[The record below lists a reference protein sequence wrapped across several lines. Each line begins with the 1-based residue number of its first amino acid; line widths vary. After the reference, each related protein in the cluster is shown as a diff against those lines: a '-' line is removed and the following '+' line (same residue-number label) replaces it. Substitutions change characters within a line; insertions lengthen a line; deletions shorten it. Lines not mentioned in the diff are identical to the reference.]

1 MKVLDARDYLAAM
14 RRIVPVNA
22 DAPMALWSGPRDDE
36 ALKELADRHGLRG
49 PAVRL
54 LAALDAAAS

>member
-1 MKVLDARDYLAAM
+1 M

-22 DAPMALWSGPRDDE
+22 DAPMALWSGPRDAT

-54 LAALDAAAS
+54 LAALDAASS